1 MRSPLALPEAKKLPS
16 ATPAIIQSNPVKN
29 PGHRL
34 RKLRRSRG
42 SICPWFA
49 SFSGPI
55 AILGHG
61 ISDGALQAA
70 PLGRLDMAPHSAP
83 FGGLCPPAIFLPWLA
98 CPGWQRSQPCR
109 RTGRTC
115 SRSDPSPSGR
125 RGFIAETSACQFDH
139 ICLRPDPRRLIEARD
154 RVDPFFA
161 TSASASPGR
170 CFSQRSVRT
179 ISGAGQMQ
187 RVPVYRLTFASS
199 PSRSRST
206 RSR

>member
-1 MRSPLALPEAKKLPS
+1 MPS

-98 CPGWQRSQPCR
+98 CPGWQRRNLAGEPVGHVQGPTLHLPGGGASLLKHPPASS
-109 RTGRTC
+109 T
-115 SRSDPSPSGR
+115 
-125 RGFIAETSACQFDH
+125 TSAFV
-139 ICLRPDPRRLIEARD
+139 LIRAD
-154 RVDPFFA
+154 
-161 TSASASPGR
+161 
-170 CFSQRSVRT
+170 
-179 ISGAGQMQ
+179 
-187 RVPVYRLTFASS
+187 
-199 PSRSRST
+199 
-206 RSR
+206 